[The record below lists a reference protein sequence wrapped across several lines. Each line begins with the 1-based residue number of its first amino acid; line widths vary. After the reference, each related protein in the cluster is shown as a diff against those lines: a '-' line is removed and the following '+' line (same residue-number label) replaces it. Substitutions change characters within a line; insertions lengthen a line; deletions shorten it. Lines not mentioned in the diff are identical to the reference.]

1 MFPVKIILKKIIKI
15 YQNKKFQVAR
25 ARNSMMGSYHN
36 TFHRGQVGNNLGRP
50 PIGNIMASTSFRP
63 RGRPPMGMPPRSTPV
78 QGIPI
83 LRSGVMVRHNTPSPV
98 MVSPNYPL
106 GGVSIYNIILLFLI
120 FYLYVKYSYNII
132 CKRFVVS

>member
-1 MFPVKIILKKIIKI
+1 MIKT
-15 YQNKKFQVAR
+15 YQNNKFQVAR

-83 LRSGVMVRHNTPSPV
+83 LRSGVMVRHNTPL
-98 MVSPNYPL
+98 MVSPNL
-106 GGVSIYNIILLFLI
+106 LEGVSIYNIILLFLF
-120 FYLYVKYSYNII
+120 FYLYVKYCYDLYIYIST
-132 CKRFVVS
+132 